1 MAQELPD
8 WLISFLGERGLFS
21 DRYATAP
28 EKTEDIKSNITFEQ
42 VLRDV
47 LESGG
52 DYQGSF
58 PSPSS
63 GKTLSPLSVT
73 TPSSSLGTT
82 DKSKVSLTEPGLFER
97 VVNEVVDTVGN
108 IFSPT
113 STEKENKESEKKGLF
128 DFELPGF
135 LGDMTKQSMT
145 SVSKDIARNTNYSTQ
160 DRIGGML
167 SLALSSLIPTPLS
180 LFGMAMNAAG
190 GSSFDP
196 EKHTNLT
203 IDPLTGIAKYDQ
215 REYTEQEP
223 TVPSWERLEL
233 FDTLTNLM
241 EVPDVKI
248 GINEPTLANIMGEKI
263 GLMGMPGIT
272 PNTKY
277 DLYEFFDQYTA
288 TPEQQAL
295 ASLTSTDLETL
306 QESAAEGLGSP
317 EGTEGFGS
325 MDDSGG
331 VGLGY

>member
-8 WLISFLGERGLFS
+8 WLASFLGERGLFS

-135 LGDMTKQSMT
+135 LGDMQRQSMT

-180 LFGMAMNAAG
+180 LFGMALNAAG
-190 GSSFDP
+190 GSSYDP
-196 EKHTNLT
+196 EKNTNLA
-203 IDPLTGIAKYDQ
+203 IDPLTGIAKFDQ
-215 REYTEQEP
+215 REYTEEEP
-223 TVPSWERLEL
+223 TVPSWERLDL

-241 EVPDVKI
+241 EVPD
-248 GINEPTLANIMGEKI
+248 EKI
-263 GLMGMPGIT
+263 GVMGMPGIT

-306 QESAAEGLGSP
+306 QESAAESVDSP